1 MTYKELKEKIESM
14 PQEWLDKDVRVV
26 GERTPA
32 TSAYLGKADQDIFFS
47 LYDDEVFFSNE
58 LSSEELEDENAFGLI
73 ARKGEYFIFYD

>member
-1 MTYKELKEKIESM
+1 MTFRELKQKIESM
-14 PQEWLDKDVRVV
+14 PAEWLDRDVRVV

-32 TSAYLGKADQDIFFS
+32 KYACLGKADQDIFFS

-58 LSSEELEDENAFGLI
+58 LSEEELANEKAFGLI